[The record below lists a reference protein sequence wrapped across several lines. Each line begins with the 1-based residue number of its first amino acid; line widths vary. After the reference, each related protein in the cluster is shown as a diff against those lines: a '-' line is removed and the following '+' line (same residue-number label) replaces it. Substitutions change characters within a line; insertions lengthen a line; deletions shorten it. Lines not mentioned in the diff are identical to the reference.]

1 MGNEGERARG
11 MTATVLHVEDNPA
24 NRMLVRDLLH
34 FRGYRVVD
42 VVDGEAAL
50 AAAERERPDIILM
63 DVQLPRVSGLEAA
76 RRIKA
81 REDLRHIPIVA
92 VTSFALSGD
101 DQKAIAAGCNAYIAK
116 PYKPRELLKL
126 IQDLLS
132 GAPN

>member
-1 MGNEGERARG
+1 MS
-11 MTATVLHVEDNPA
+11 ATVLHVEDNPA

-42 VVDGEAAL
+42 VADGESAL
-50 AAAERERPDIILM
+50 AAAEREHPDIILM

-101 DQKAIAAGCNAYIAK
+101 DQTAIAAGCNAYIAK

-126 IQDLLS
+126 IQDLLPP
-132 GAPN
+132 AKDA

>member
-1 MGNEGERARG
+1 MS
-11 MTATVLHVEDNPA
+11 ATVLHVEDNPA

-34 FRGYRVVD
+34 YRGYRVVE

-50 AAAERERPDIILM
+50 AAAEREHPDIILM
-63 DVQLPRVSGLEAA
+63 DVQLPRISGFEAA

-101 DQKAIAAGCNAYIAK
+101 DQKALAAGCNAYIAK

-126 IQDLLS
+126 IQDLLPPVK
-132 GAPN
+132 GA

>member
-1 MGNEGERARG
+1 MS
-11 MTATVLHVEDNPA
+11 ATVLHVEDNPA

-50 AAAERERPDIILM
+50 AAAEREHPDIILM

-101 DQKAIAAGCNAYIAK
+101 DQKALAAGCNAYIAK

-126 IQDLLS
+126 IQDLLPPTQDKT
-132 GAPN
+132 G

>member
-1 MGNEGERARG
+1 MS
-11 MTATVLHVEDNPA
+11 ATILHVEDNPA
-24 NRMLVRDLLH
+24 NRMIVRDLMH
-34 FRGYRVVD
+34 FRGYRVVEAM
-42 VVDGEAAL
+42 DGEEAL

-101 DQKAIAAGCNAYIAK
+101 EQKALAAGCDGYIAK

-126 IQDLLS
+126 IQNLLPTARS
-132 GAPN
+132 